1 MNAPNFDDLM
11 KEADPPDVTE
21 EDVRRF
27 LDGGSEPAIE
37 QMTTEEITNYLS
49 ICLGDEP
56 QVHAGPEDPLRQAKT
71 PNSGDD

>member
-49 ICLGDEP
+49 ICLGDEVP
-56 QVHAGPEDPLRQAKT
+56 PRDENPVRKT
-71 PNSGDD
+71 PTAGSGDD